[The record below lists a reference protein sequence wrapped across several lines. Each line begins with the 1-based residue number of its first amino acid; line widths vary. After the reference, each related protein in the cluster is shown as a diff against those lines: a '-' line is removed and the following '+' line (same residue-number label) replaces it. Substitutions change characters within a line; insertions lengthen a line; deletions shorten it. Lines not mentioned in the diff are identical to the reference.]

1 MTFLPLM
8 ESPCRPDVVKLPLPP
23 GVKAGA
29 VVGRGGH
36 NVRWLHFHSGG
47 AHITVNDTAI
57 TIRAKED
64 HVRERAVLLVQLQ
77 LGAARKLLGATH
89 DDDLPP
95 LPRPGFILLEAAF
108 GTDPRASFSQRQD
121 EVAAALGLRERL
133 FELVPVTIPCSRDQ
147 DGQRDQD
154 KASIGRD
161 GNNAA
166 GVHAAA
172 TAAAAAAVARALA
185 GLGPKRR
192 GNPPLLAAVG
202 LALAAAAHKAACLEP
217 AFDVLK
223 LRFKLGKNLFRNLG
237 PLADKTELS
246 ASDLAASSG
255 RGAYQSVFSNYVP
268 ASTVPRVTSWLT
280 DVLGFSLTDTKTTAT
295 LHVINQELNVHYSIA
310 LTMEG
315 GDDSTASLRKL
326 KVGGSKNPSVT
337 LMSGPQQLDLRLK
350 LITQFREHPG
360 LMYDVDAHST
370 ARRVAAAVRTEGFDG
385 FIRSK
390 RGLPRNRHLEYG
402 RRKTKFVYE
411 GFMPTSEGEGGCGQR
426 LRVSVTQVQDDKGT
440 HYEISGCLPD
450 VDAKLRRLLAQHRSP
465 PPSPPPPAASV
476 DDSGCFVPEWRRRG
490 GSSGGSSV
498 GPGSSLGLAGD
509 RVLYK
514 RFRSSGGGPVGPSAG
529 PCWAR
534 SISGGG
540 GGVLHDSASSSL
552 TASFSTSNPKPTCD
566 AEGHVTAEWAE
577 AALVACM
584 VQELQDGLQRGVWR

>member
-1 MTFLPLM
+1 MISYDYCT
-8 ESPCRPDVVKLPLPP
+8 EAIHDCDVAARV
-23 GVKAGA
+23 
-29 VVGRGGH
+29 
-36 NVRWLHFHSGG
+36 
-47 AHITVNDTAI
+47 DY
-57 TIRAKED
+57 
-64 HVRERAVLLVQLQ
+64 VLLE
-77 LGAARKLLGATH
+77 
-89 DDDLPP
+89 D
-95 LPRPGFILLEAAF
+95 AF
-108 GTDPRASFSQRQD
+108 GLDPRVRFCLRND
-121 EVAAALGLRERL
+121 EVAAITGRKERL
-133 FELVPVTIPCSRDQ
+133 FELVPEPQSTGSELPNDQEPDNLRQVSDGSRRASSFNSQGKAATSGGSLTQQDFDGERDRDQ
-147 DGQRDQD
+147 LPGWGRVSMVGDG
-154 KASIGRD
+154 D
-161 GNNAA
+161 GTTRF
-166 GVHAAA
+166 HAA
-172 TAAAAAAVARALA
+172 TSIAVAVAMA
-185 GLGPKRR
+185 VLGYCPKRR
-192 GNPPLLAAVG
+192 GNPPLLAPVG

-223 LRFKLGKNLFRNLG
+223 LRFKLGKSLFRNLG
-237 PLADKTELS
+237 QRADRTALS
-246 ASDLAASSG
+246 VADLEGAGSG

-411 GFMPTSEGEGGCGQR
+411 GFMPPSEGEGGCGQR

-450 VDAKLRRLLAQHRSP
+450 VDAKLRRLLAQHRPP

-490 GSSGGSSV
+490 SSGGSSV
-498 GPGSSLGLAGD
+498 GPGLSPVPVPVGLS
-509 RVLYK
+509 
-514 RFRSSGGGPVGPSAG
+514 FSRSSSGSN
-529 PCWAR
+529 
-534 SISGGG
+534 SGGG
-540 GGVLHDSASSSL
+540 GRLYDSVSSSPTWTHATL
-552 TASFSTSNPKPTCD
+552 PDPDSQWAVGALSVLSSFVTELNSCVGTPVRGLG
-566 AEGHVTAEWAE
+566 AVTADLKHPAIHK
-577 AALVACM
+577 LTYSN
-584 VQELQDGLQRGVWR
+584 